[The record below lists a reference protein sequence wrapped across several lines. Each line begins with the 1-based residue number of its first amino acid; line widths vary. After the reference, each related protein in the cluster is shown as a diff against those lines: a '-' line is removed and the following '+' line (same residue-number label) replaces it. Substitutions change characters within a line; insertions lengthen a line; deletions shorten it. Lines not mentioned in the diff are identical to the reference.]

1 MKSRIFVSMLV
12 IALAAALVGGATMSI
27 FTAQGETDE
36 KTYAAGT
43 VALSVSGQ
51 GILESSTTMDIG
63 NMAPGDTI
71 DGEFEVTNIGSLPL
85 WFKVGYEA
93 TGFLFTGGGVE
104 ALGEDNGNE
113 GKHNATV
120 TILGDYPQKLEPRAS
135 ATVGFKVHLPLEAG
149 DEYQE
154 AQGQLKFLVNAEQS
168 AHNENPFGGQEPEE
182 PEEPDNEVEEFE
194 VSSFGIVWEWG
205 EDADTVSFRIV
216 NAKNADGELISAEGK
231 TVQVQLDTSLYGQ
244 QWPYGWVD
252 YTRSGSTTVN
262 LVNGEADATVE
273 LDGEI
278 GYNGQTQ
285 RWIMNNIVVTIDG
298 VVGDMI

>member
-1 MKSRIFVSMLV
+1 MKSRIFMSMLV

-43 VALSVSGQ
+43 VALSVSGLSGQ

-93 TGFLFTGGGVE
+93 TGFLFTGVGVE

-149 DEYQE
+149 DEYQG
-154 AQGQLKFLVNAEQS
+154 ATGNLKFLVNAEQYD
-168 AHNENPFGGQEPEE
+168 HNPEPFEDDEPQ
-182 PEEPDNEVEEFE
+182 EPDNEV
-194 VSSFGIVWEWG
+194 
-205 EDADTVSFRIV
+205 
-216 NAKNADGELISAEGK
+216 
-231 TVQVQLDTSLYGQ
+231 
-244 QWPYGWVD
+244 
-252 YTRSGSTTVN
+252 GS
-262 LVNGEADATVE
+262 
-273 LDGEI
+273 
-278 GYNGQTQ
+278 
-285 RWIMNNIVVTIDG
+285 
-298 VVGDMI
+298 